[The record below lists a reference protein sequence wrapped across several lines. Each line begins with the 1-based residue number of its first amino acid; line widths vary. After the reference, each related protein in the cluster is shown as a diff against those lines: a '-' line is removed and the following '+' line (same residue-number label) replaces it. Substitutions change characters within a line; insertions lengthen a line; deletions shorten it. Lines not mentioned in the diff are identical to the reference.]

1 MLCFQKPQSITFFF
15 AAKPLS
21 MIYSY
26 INLKNQCLDNDNS
39 ILLPPQIYQMT
50 QSSSP
55 ICITD
60 KNYDNDTYLYDL
72 LMLCRSNFE
81 EENNIWIN
89 YPEKIINSVLS
100 NGGS

>member
-1 MLCFQKPQSITFFF
+1 
-15 AAKPLS
+15 
-21 MIYSY
+21 
-26 INLKNQCLDNDNS
+26 
-39 ILLPPQIYQMT
+39 MT

-72 LMLCRSNFE
+72 LMLCRNNFE

-89 YPEKIINSVLS
+89 YPEKNNQFSFEQWWIMIKNSLA
-100 NGGS
+100 GFKIMLKTIFRPQ